1 VISPAELHIA
11 GDVSL
16 KEVIIDSWWSV
27 FIMVV
32 VFLWVLSFFRL
43 IVLNVVSF
51 MLLLQYFTPR
61 ATLIKTKKQP
71 ELFRLFHYYNI

>member
-32 VFLWVLSFFRL
+32 VVLWVLSFGL

>member
-16 KEVIIDSWWSV
+16 KEVIIDSRWSV

-32 VFLWVLSFFRL
+32 VVLWVLSFGL

>member
-32 VFLWVLSFFRL
+32 VVLWVLSFGL

-71 ELFRLFHYYNI
+71 